1 MSFLKITVCNTAY
14 CSICNGFCHTGWEG
28 AQWPMKLRQNTRK
41 EPWEQRILPLHSAS
55 DTGTLTIE
63 NWNICAK
70 ELKNPLFHKTWAP
83 QQFHCQACLK
93 SFLAVQVSNQFQIY
107 QGDMARCHVQWR
119 SGTRPTQEQVCY
131 CIPRKST
138 IPMSA
143 QSQPWFF
150 WYVMQEDISWQTTSC
165 TLPASDLARQL
176 S

>member
-1 MSFLKITVCNTAY
+1 MRRSTVTNEAE
-14 CSICNGFCHTGWEG
+14 IKHKKG
-28 AQWPMKLRQNTRK
+28 ALRTKDSAFAFHKWYRDFNNRKLEHR
-41 EPWEQRILPLHSAS
+41 
-55 DTGTLTIE
+55 
-63 NWNICAK
+63 ICAK

-93 SFLAVQVSNQFQIY
+93 SFLAVQVSNQFQIH

-119 SGTRPTQEQVCY
+119 SGTRPTQEEQVCY